1 MMQKRHTLRNVTITI
16 VSIVALLMIIGAIY
30 FYFVPI
36 QSVPLH

>member
-1 MMQKRHTLRNVTITI
+1 MKSKHTIRNILIDI
-16 VSIVALLMIIGAIY
+16 VIVVVLLMIIGAIY

>member
-1 MMQKRHTLRNVTITI
+1 MKSKHTIRNILIAI
-16 VSIVALLMIIGAIY
+16 VIVVVLLMIIGAIY